1 MKMLIAV
8 LAAGLTLAL
17 AELGLGARDAE
28 AASFCKHR
36 YSLCLM
42 RCPEGVQRCLSRCR
56 SKYRSCTTPYPY
68 LGDLL

>member
-28 AASFCKHR
+28 AVLQAS
-36 YSLCLM
+36 L
-42 RCPEGVQRCLSRCR
+42 
-56 SKYRSCTTPYPY
+56 
-68 LGDLL
+68 

>member
-1 MKMLIAV
+1 MLLYSRPRISGSKVRHMKMLIAV

-42 RCPEGVQRCLSRCR
+42 RCPEGVQ
-56 SKYRSCTTPYPY
+56 
-68 LGDLL
+68 